1 MDVSAQTLREFVATQ
16 EYFVGIDSDGCV
28 FDTMEVK
35 QKEFFHPR
43 IIRTWGLEAIERPVR
58 EAAEFVNLYSTWR
71 GVNRFPAL
79 SNALN
84 LLAERPEVEARGV
97 TVPATDALDLWL
109 ASETAYTNAT
119 LEAAIQAGQTGL
131 QPILDWSLAVNA
143 AIADLVHGVPPFP
156 LVRESLE
163 RLRASADLMVIS
175 QTPTEEL
182 QREWDEH
189 QLAPLVAL
197 IAGQELGSKTEHLKL
212 GAGGKYA
219 PRHVLMIGDAPGDF
233 KAARLNHALFYPI
246 IPGYEELSWQRFYDE
261 ALDHFLS
268 DTYAGEYEKAVIEE
282 FQQHLPEQP
291 PWRG

>member
-28 FDTMEVK
+28 FDTMELK
-35 QKEFFHPR
+35 HKECFTPQFIKHF
-43 IIRTWGLEAIERPVR
+43 GLQAVSKYAR
-58 EAAEFVNLYSTWR
+58 EVWEFVNLYSKTR
-71 GVNRFPAL
+71 GINRFPAL

-97 TVPATDALDLWL
+97 TVPDTDALDLWL

-175 QTPTEEL
+175 QTPTEAL

-246 IPGYEELSWQRFYDE
+246 IPGYEELSWQRFHDE

>member
-28 FDTMEVK
+28 FDTMELK
-35 QKEFFHPR
+35 HKECFIPR
-43 IIRTWGLEAIERPVR
+43 FIKHFGLQAVSKYAR
-58 EAAEFVNLYSTWR
+58 EVWEFVNLYSKTR
-71 GVNRFPAL
+71 GINRFPAL

-97 TVPATDALDLWL
+97 TVPSTDALDLWL

-175 QTPTEEL
+175 QTPTEAL

-246 IPGYEELSWQRFYDE
+246 IPGYEELSWQRFHDE

-268 DTYAGEYEKAVIEE
+268 DTYAGEYEEAVIEE

>member
-28 FDTMEVK
+28 FDTMEIK
-35 QKEFFHPR
+35 HKECFTPQFIKHF
-43 IIRTWGLEAIERPVR
+43 GLQAVSKYAR
-58 EAAEFVNLYSTWR
+58 EVWEFVNLYSKTR

-97 TVPATDALDLWL
+97 TVPDTDALDLWL

-119 LEAAIQAGQTGL
+119 LEAAIQAGQTEL

-175 QTPTEEL
+175 QTPTEAL

>member
-28 FDTMEVK
+28 FDTMEIK
-35 QKEFFHPR
+35 HKECFTPQFIKHF
-43 IIRTWGLEAIERPVR
+43 GLQAVSKYAR
-58 EAAEFVNLYSTWR
+58 EVWEFVNLYSKTR

-97 TVPATDALDLWL
+97 TVPDTDALDLWL

-175 QTPTEEL
+175 QTPTEAL

-246 IPGYEELSWQRFYDE
+246 IPGYEELSWQRFHDE

-268 DTYAGEYEKAVIEE
+268 DTYAGEYEEAVIEE

>member
-28 FDTMEVK
+28 FDTMELK
-35 QKEFFHPR
+35 HKECFIPR
-43 IIRTWGLEAIERPVR
+43 FIKHFGLQAVSKYAR
-58 EAAEFVNLYSTWR
+58 EVWEFVNLYSKTR
-71 GVNRFPAL
+71 GINRFPAL

-175 QTPTEEL
+175 QTPTEAL

-246 IPGYEELSWQRFYDE
+246 IPGYEELSWQRFHDE

-268 DTYAGEYEKAVIEE
+268 DTYAGEYEEAVIEE

>member
-28 FDTMEVK
+28 FDTMELK
-35 QKEFFHPR
+35 HKECFIPR
-43 IIRTWGLEAIERPVR
+43 FIKHFGLQAVSKYAR
-58 EAAEFVNLYSTWR
+58 EVWEFVNLYSKTR
-71 GVNRFPAL
+71 GINRFPAL

-97 TVPATDALDLWL
+97 TVPSTDALDLWL

-175 QTPTEEL
+175 QTPTEAL

-246 IPGYEELSWQRFYDE
+246 IPGYEELSWQRFHDE